1 MMRQLNIRIEEKT
14 DEKLKQQSKTQ
25 RISMNRL
32 VDHFVSEGMKT
43 SDVFKKVIG
52 Q

>member
-1 MMRQLNIRIEEKT
+1 MMRQLNIRIDEKT
-14 DEKLKQQSKTQ
+14 YEKLKRQSKTQ

-32 VDHFVSEGMKT
+32 VDHFVSEGIKT
-43 SDVFKKVIG
+43 PNILKRVLG

>member
-1 MMRQLNIRIEEKT
+1 MMRQLNIRIDEKT
-14 DEKLKQQSKTQ
+14 YEKLKRQSKTQ

-32 VDHFVSEGMKT
+32 VDHFVSERIKT
-43 SDVFKKVIG
+43 SNVLKKVIG